1 MYAYDY
7 SYLEEEEMGKGK
19 KGVTCLRSHNE
30 SGGLQLSLIT
40 VSVILQ

>member
-19 KGVTCLRSHNE
+19 NEVTRLRSHSE
-30 SGGLQLSLIT
+30 SGELRLSHPP
-40 VSVILQ
+40 